1 MYDKDTAENKS
12 IKNPAPDI
20 RAFKRE
26 GDDIACSF
34 DFAFV
39 RNNSLD
45 PKSKNPNSKELYLP
59 RFRYCDGKLYICR
72 LEIAQTTWQNG
83 EQIASEDT
91 ELVLNI
97 SDPQNKGKWLIDRL
111 HGLVQAPEPELW
123 ETFVKEENLDPDW
136 K

>member
-59 RFRYCDGKLYICR
+59 RFRYHDGKLYICR
-72 LEIAQTTWQNG
+72 LEIAQTTWKNG
-83 EQIASEDT
+83 EQIASGDT
-91 ELVLNI
+91 KLVLNI
-97 SDPQNKGKWLIDRL
+97 SDLQNKGEWLIDRL
-111 HGLVQAPEPELW
+111 HRLVQAPEPELW